1 MCVLPVPVTPYAKI
15 VTSNPLKRCLTVG
28 ATLNGQHEHMCRL
41 FIASRTFALEDLL
54 LDSMLVVD
62 TVELKAIQLCMVLW
76 VRDADQVLSIG
87 LVTTRRRDND
97 ILFDFLFQERTNASY
112 DAHTHFD

>member
-1 MCVLPVPVTPYAKI
+1 
-15 VTSNPLKRCLTVG
+15 
-28 ATLNGQHEHMCRL
+28 
-41 FIASRTFALEDLL
+41 
-54 LDSMLVVD
+54 
-62 TVELKAIQLCMVLW
+62 
-76 VRDADQVLSIG
+76 